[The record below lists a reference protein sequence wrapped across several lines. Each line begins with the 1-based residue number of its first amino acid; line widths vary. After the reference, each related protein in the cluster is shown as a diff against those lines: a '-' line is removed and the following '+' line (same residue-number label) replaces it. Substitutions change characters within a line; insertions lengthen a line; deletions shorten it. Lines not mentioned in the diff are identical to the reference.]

1 MTKHLGRSLSQRLK
15 MCLHICEQECEIA
28 AVMIMCH
35 NPSRDAPEP
44 FDAVG
49 IGIIGGS
56 IDQVQALL
64 PLGKHAAHEQGACR
78 RVRFEIIRNHDSAAH
93 ATFGAS
99 YGCTRLLTEH
109 L

>member
-1 MTKHLGRSLSQRLK
+1 MLPSRLSGLSKYQRSILILVRCKRTADMTKHLGRSLSQRLK

-64 PLGKHAAHEQGACR
+64 PLGEHAAHEQR
-78 RVRFEIIRNHDSAAH
+78 
-93 ATFGAS
+93 
-99 YGCTRLLTEH
+99 
-109 L
+109 